1 MVTSRTRMVKAMMAK
16 PILLNSS
23 TYNTIKVFSMGR
35 MITSSQTLT
44 RRVKSSKGS
53 PTRPGRGRCAGG
65 LAAGLMFANVVAPD
79 SFLVLAFGYGDA
91 ADDAVV
97 AADEYRMAFNY
108 GQTAHIAG

>member
-44 RRVKSSKGS
+44 RRAKISKGVS
-53 PTRPGRGRCAGG
+53 YPARVGPLRRRPSRRADVCECRSTR
-65 LAAGLMFANVVAPD
+65 
-79 SFLVLAFGYGDA
+79 
-91 ADDAVV
+91 
-97 AADEYRMAFNY
+97 
-108 GQTAHIAG
+108 